1 MHRMSKSFQDLQK
14 HGIDTTK
21 IVGIYV
27 LFGIAWIY
35 GSDSVLGW
43 LVHVPAGMVRV
54 EVFKGSLFILCT
66 AILLYFLISRFVQQ
80 LVAAE
85 TCKLEMLKNYQ
96 AIFNATKE
104 AIFIHDAQ
112 DGTILDV
119 NDRMLEVFGYDR
131 AGALSLRISDL
142 SEGTPPFSQVEAV
155 EKVRSASVEGPQ
167 FFEWLLRKK
176 TGELFWSEISLNIV
190 SMNGHDR
197 IIAVVRDISERK
209 KAEQQLAESHKLL
222 DDLAQMVPGVI
233 YQYRLFPDG
242 RSTFPYVSQGMNSI
256 YEVTPEQVREDA
268 SPVFSRMHP
277 EDHDRVAEAIFKSAQ
292 TLELFYCE
300 FRVILPKQGLR
311 WRWSQAQPQLMEDG
325 STLWHGIISD
335 ITERKQAEEEKIKL
349 EAQLL
354 QAQKMEAIGAL
365 AGGIAHDFN
374 NLLSAILGYT
384 EIACDSLPPGTV
396 ALDYLDKVLG
406 AGQRASSL
414 VKQILAFSRQVSIEY
429 VALQPSIIIKEVI
442 KILRSSLPSTI
453 TIRPR
458 IDTDTK
464 SILADPTQLHQVL
477 MNLCTN
483 AFHAMEKSG
492 GTLEIVLEDCEI
504 SKEDLKDQPGVQ
516 PGSFV
521 VLSIKDSGQGIPPEI
536 RDKIFDPY
544 FTTKE
549 VGKGTGRGLSIVHG
563 IIKKY
568 GGFIICEST
577 VGTGTVFKVYFPS
590 VPQEISSTTKSPI
603 ESVPRGKECILLVD
617 DEEMLVDMGK
627 VVLERLGYEVVVQT
641 SSLAALDTF
650 QEEPNRF
657 DAVITDQT
665 MPGMTGIDLAEKM
678 MRIRPDIPIIL
689 CTGFSSVINEEQAK
703 SEGIRAFVMKPLSQ
717 KRIATILRGVL
728 DQKSNFGLN

>member
-14 HGIDTTK
+14 HGIDTKK

-43 LVHVPAGMVRV
+43 LVHVPAEMVRV

-85 TCKLEMLKNYQ
+85 TGKLEILKNYQ
-96 AIFNATKE
+96 AIFNATNE

-119 NDRMLEVFGYDR
+119 NDRMLEIFGYNR
-131 AGALSLRISDL
+131 AEVLSLTIGDL
-142 SEGTPPFSQVEAV
+142 SEGSPPYSQIEAV
-155 EKVRSASVEGPQ
+155 EKVRRAAVEGPQ
-167 FFEWLLRKK
+167 FFEWLPRKK
-176 TGELFWSEISLNIV
+176 TGELFWSEVSLKIV
-190 SMNGHDR
+190 TMNGHDR
-197 IIAVVRDISERK
+197 ITAVVRDISERK
-209 KAEQQLAESHKLL
+209 KAEQQIAESHKLL
-222 DDLAQMVPGVI
+222 DNLAQMVPGVI

-242 RSTFPYVSQGMNSI
+242 RSTFPYASQGINII

-268 SPVFSRMHP
+268 SSVFSRLYP
-277 EDHDRVAEAIFKSAQ
+277 EDHDRVAEAVLKSAQ
-292 TLELFYCE
+292 TLEMFYCE

-325 STLWHGIISD
+325 STLWHGIVSD

-354 QAQKMEAIGAL
+354 QAQKMESIGAL

-396 ALDYLDKVLG
+396 ALGYLDKVLG
-406 AGQRASSL
+406 AGQRASNL
-414 VKQILAFSRQVSIEY
+414 VKQILAFSRQVSTEY
-429 VALQPSIIIKEVI
+429 VALQPAIIIKEVI
-442 KILRSSLPSTI
+442 EILRSSLPSTI
-453 TIRPR
+453 SIKPR
-458 IDTDTK
+458 IDSDTK

-477 MNLCTN
+477 MNLSTN

-492 GTLEIVLEDCEI
+492 GILEIGLEDREI
-504 SKEDLKDQPGVQ
+504 SEEDLKHQPGVQ
-516 PGSFV
+516 PGNFV

-549 VGKGTGRGLSIVHG
+549 VGKGTGMGLSIVHG

-577 VGTGTVFKVYFPS
+577 VGTGTVFKVYLPS
-590 VPQEISSTTKSPI
+590 IPQEITSTAKLPI
-603 ESVPRGKECILLVD
+603 ELASRGKECILFVD
-617 DEEMLVDMGK
+617 DEEMLTALGK
-627 VVLERLGYEVVVQT
+627 VMLERLGYEVVIGT
-641 SSLAALDTF
+641 SSLAALEIF
-650 QEEPNRF
+650 LRNPNRF

-665 MPGMTGIDLAEKM
+665 MPGITGIEIAEKI

-689 CTGFSSVINEEQAK
+689 CTGYSTVINEDQAK
-703 SEGIRAFVMKPLSQ
+703 AKGIRAFAMKPLSQ
-717 KRIATILRGVL
+717 KGLATILRDVL